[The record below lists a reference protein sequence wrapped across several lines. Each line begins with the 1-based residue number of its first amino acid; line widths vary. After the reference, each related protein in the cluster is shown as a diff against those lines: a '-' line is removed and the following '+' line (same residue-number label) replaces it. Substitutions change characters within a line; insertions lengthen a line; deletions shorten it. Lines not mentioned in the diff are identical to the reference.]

1 MNNDKIITINLS
13 NKSIYESFTTGIIL
27 TDKYGIIIY
36 CNKYFEQMVQYSS
49 KELVNKETPVLFH
62 NKKEL
67 HSYSEK
73 LANDFNQPIIDDFDA
88 LIFKTKQGF
97 SSVNQWNYIKKN
109 GENFFAVVSSVTV
122 NINNEI
128 AYLFMIRDITKE
140 KNTEDKIKKL
150 SIAVEQSGNMI
161 LITDINGKIEYANK
175 KLLLIT
181 QYSLNELIGKNPKIL
196 NSGQQSKSY
205 YENMWKNILSGK
217 EWKGEFHNKK
227 KNGDFYWN
235 SVIIAPIFDENTV
248 THFVAIGEDI
258 TEKKELE
265 EKIINFATIDSLT
278 NTYNRR
284 MCFEFLEQQM
294 KFATRNKT
302 PLTICF
308 IDVNN
313 LKIINDKLGHKYG
326 DDLIITVSNILKQS
340 KRDSDL
346 LCRLGGDEFLMIL
359 PNSNLSNCEFLWE
372 RILNNID
379 DYNKKSSKIY
389 NISLSH
395 GFAEY
400 NKEEI
405 TVDEFISL
413 ADKEMYKEKIIIKKR
428 RTKDV

>member
-36 CNKYFEQMVQYSS
+36 CNKYFEQMIQYSS
-49 KELVNKETPVLFH
+49 KELVNKETPILFH
-62 NKKEL
+62 DKKEIRF
-67 HSYSEK
+67 YSEK
-73 LANDFNQPIIDDFDA
+73 LTKEYNQVIADDFDA

-97 SSVNQWNYIKKN
+97 SSVNEWHYTKKT
-109 GENFFAVVSSVTV
+109 GEVFFAVVSSVTV

-175 KLLLIT
+175 KFLTTT
-181 QYSLNELIGKNPKIL
+181 QYNISEVIGKTPKIL
-196 NSGQQSKSY
+196 NSGKQEKSY
-205 YENMWKNILSGK
+205 YENMWQNILNGN

-235 SVIIAPIFDENTV
+235 SVIITPIFDENTV
-248 THFVAIGEDI
+248 THFVAIGEDV

-265 EKIINFATIDSLT
+265 EKIIKFATIDSLT

-294 KFATRNKT
+294 KFAIRNKT
-302 PLTICF
+302 ALTICF

-313 LKIINDKLGHKYG
+313 LKIINDKLGHKHG

-340 KRDSDL
+340 KRESDL

-372 RILNNID
+372 RISNNID

-400 NKEEI
+400 NKDEI

-413 ADKEMYKEKIIIKKR
+413 ADKEMYKEKITVKKR
-428 RTKDV
+428 RTYV